1 MRIPKNNMDYDSD
14 AIVTPYVTAYIR
26 EKTTHNDELLRYLEV
41 YAKENNIPIA
51 EPETARLLSVI
62 TKLKRPARILEVGCA
77 IGYSA
82 IIMSR
87 GLADGGSILTL
98 EYDEI
103 MAETARENIKN
114 AGLSDKITVVN
125 ADAKDYLAYI
135 SEDESFDMIFLDG
148 PKAHYLYMLD
158 DAVRLLKKGGLLVS
172 DNVLFKGMT
181 ADDGHFARRK
191 VTIIHR
197 LREYIDTLMEHPQL
211 ETSILSQ
218 GDGVT
223 LSVKTVSDIERFGY

>member
-1 MRIPKNNMDYDSD
+1 MDYDLN
-14 AIVTPYVTAYIR
+14 AIVTPYVTSYIR
-26 EKTTHNDELLRYLEV
+26 EKTVQKDEFLRGLEK
-41 YAKENNIPIA
+41 YAEENRIPIA

-62 TKLKRPARILEVGCA
+62 TKLVNPSRILEVGCA
-77 IGYSA
+77 IGYSS
-82 IIMSR
+82 ILMSR
-87 GLADGGSILTL
+87 GLAQGGQILTL
-98 EYDEI
+98 EYDPD
-103 MAETARENIKN
+103 MVKTARENVRK
-114 AGLSDKITVVN
+114 AGLEETIKVVE

-135 SEDESFDMIFLDG
+135 DEDEIFDIIFLDG

-158 DAVRLLKKGGLLVS
+158 DAVRLLKKGGLLIS
-172 DNVLFKGMT
+172 DNILFKGMT

-197 LREYIDTLMEHPQL
+197 LREYIDALMSHPQL

-223 LSVKTVSDIERFGY
+223 LSVKTVSDFERFGY